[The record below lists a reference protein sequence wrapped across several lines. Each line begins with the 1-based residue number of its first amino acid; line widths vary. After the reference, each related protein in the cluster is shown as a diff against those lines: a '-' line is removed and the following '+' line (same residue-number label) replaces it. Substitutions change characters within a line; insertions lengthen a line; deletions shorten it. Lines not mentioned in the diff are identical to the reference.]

1 MQNRGA
7 IATFAIILA
16 LASLFQLS
24 FTFFTKSVEK
34 KAKAYAK
41 NEQAATIA
49 QKLAKG
55 DILRESYFMDSL
67 SKVRERHY
75 LDSMANETV
84 YNILLKKYTYQDCK
98 EREVNLGL
106 DLKGGMNVMMEVSV
120 VDIIRGLSGNSQDP
134 TFLQAMSLAQQ
145 KQRNSQRDFVDLFQE
160 SFEEVDPNARLAA
173 IFAYEFK
180 NQGITT
186 TSTNDEVIKVIR
198 DEAERYIDQS
208 YQILRTRIDRFGVA
222 QPNIQRMAQQSRIL
236 IELPGIKEPE
246 RIRKLLQGTAS
257 LEFWETYSFTEL
269 APYFTE
275 ANQRLSDITL
285 AESGEKPA
293 SDTTAA
299 VDSTSVIAEGQPDA
313 TIPTDTS
320 LLAQDTSSLEDLIAS
335 DTSKKITPGEDQS
348 RDEWAEE
355 NPLFNYL
362 SPAFYQQDGKMYASD
377 GAAVGYAAIKDTA
390 VVNQMLKKTEDLF
403 PRDLK
408 LAWSAKPERWQTGDI
423 LTLYSLKITTRDGSA
438 PLGGDAITNAYQ
450 DYDQNGQVEVSM
462 SMDAE
467 GGRIWKRL
475 TGENIGK
482 QVAIVLDDYVRS
494 APNVKSE
501 IPNGQSSI
509 SGGGMEVEEAQDIA
523 NILKAG
529 KMPAPAHIVQE
540 EVVGPSLGREAVQ
553 SGVYSFFIAFLLV
566 LIYMILYY
574 NRAGLVADLA
584 LITNIFFMFGILA
597 SLGATL
603 TLPGIAG
610 IVLTLGMAV
619 DANVIIYERIRE
631 EIRAGKGIRL
641 AITDGYKNAYSAI
654 IDGNVTT
661 LITAVILY
669 IFGSGPVQ
677 GFATTLIIGILSS
690 LFSAIFISR
699 IIFTWM
705 LNKNKKITFAN
716 QYTLNTFTNLH
727 FDFVG
732 ARKIFYAV
740 SGIVI
745 ALGIVSLVTRGMD
758 FGVDFSGGRTYVVR
772 FDQNVR
778 TDQVRG
784 SLEKVLGSAPEV
796 KTFGPSSQVKITTD
810 YLIDNISTTGD
821 SLVEAK
827 IFEGV
832 AGFFQKPI
840 DFQAFSEDTDDKIV
854 GKLSSQMVGP
864 TIADDLKVKAVM
876 AVFFALIGIF
886 IYIAIRFKR
895 WQFGLGGVAAL
906 AHDAFILIALYSMFH
921 NILPF
926 AMEVDQA
933 FIAAIL
939 TIIGY
944 SINDTVIIY
953 DRVREYIT
961 LYPKRNLKDNMNG
974 AINSTIGRTINTAGT
989 TLVVLLAM
997 FIFGGESI
1005 RGFVFAL
1012 GVGIIV
1018 GTYSSVFISV
1028 PVAYELASLKLKRK
1042 KVPELKTAKA

>member
-24 FTFFTKSVEK
+24 FTFFTRNVERNSK
-34 KAKAYAK
+34 KYATS
-41 NEQAATIA
+41 EQAVSIA
-49 QKLAKG
+49 RKLAKG
-55 DILRESYFMDSL
+55 DVLRENFVMDSVT
-67 SKVRERHY
+67 KVRERHY
-75 LDSMANETV
+75 LDSMSNEVV

-120 VDIIRGLSGNSQDP
+120 EDIIRGLSGKSQDP
-134 TFLQAMSLAQQ
+134 TFTKAMDMAKL
-145 KQRNSQRDFVDLFQE
+145 KQRNSQRDFVDLFKE

-257 LEFWETYSFTEL
+257 LEFWETYSFAEL
-269 APYFTE
+269 APYFSE
-275 ANQRLSDITL
+275 ANQRLRDIEMS
-285 AESGEKPA
+285 ESGQPVT
-293 SDTTAA
+293 SDTTGTADTLSTLQDQSITPSSSDTNQLA
-299 VDSTSVIAEGQPDA
+299 SDSTA
-313 TIPTDTS
+313 
-320 LLAQDTSSLEDLIAS
+320 LEDLIAADS
-335 DTSKKITPGEDQS
+335 AKEAANKEDQT
-348 RDEWAEE
+348 REEWAKE

-377 GAAVGYAAIKDTA
+377 GASVGYAAIKDTA
-390 VVNQMLKKTEDLF
+390 MVNRMLRLTEDVF

-408 LAWSAKPERWQTGDI
+408 LAWSAKPERWQTDDL
-423 LTLYSLKITTRDGSA
+423 LTLFALRITTRDGSA
-438 PLGGDAITNAYQ
+438 PLGGDAITNAFQ

-467 GGRIWKRL
+467 GGRVWKRL

-529 KMPAPAHIVQE
+529 KMPAPARIVQE
-540 EVVGPSLGREAVQ
+540 EVVGPSLGREAIRA
-553 SGVYSFFIAFLLV
+553 GVYSFFIAFLLV
-566 LIYMILYY
+566 LIYMFLYY
-574 NRAGLVADLA
+574 NRAGLIADVALV
-584 LITNIFFMFGILA
+584 TNIFFIFGILA

-619 DANVIIYERIRE
+619 DANVIIYERVRE
-631 EIRAGKGIRL
+631 EVRAGKGMRL
-641 AITDGYKNAYSAI
+641 AISDGYKMAYSAI

-661 LITAVILY
+661 LITGVILY
-669 IFGSGPVQ
+669 IFGSGPIQ
-677 GFATTLIIGILSS
+677 GFATTLIIGILTS

-699 IIFTWM
+699 IIFTIM
-705 LNKNKKITFAN
+705 LDRNKRITFAN
-716 QYTLNTFTNLH
+716 KYTLNTFTNLH

-732 ARKIFYAV
+732 SRRIFYIV
-740 SGIVI
+740 SAIVI
-745 ALGIVSLVTRGMD
+745 VLGTSSLIIRGLD
-758 FGVDFSGGRTYVVR
+758 PGVDFSGGRTYVVR
-772 FDQNVR
+772 FDQDVR
-778 TDQVRG
+778 TSDIRT

-796 KTFGPSSQVKITTD
+796 KTFGPTTQVKITTN
-810 YLIDNISTTGD
+810 YLIDDISTTGD
-821 SLVEAK
+821 SVVEASIYK
-827 IFEGV
+827 GV
-832 AGFFQKPI
+832 QGFFRNPI
-840 DFQAFSEDTDDKIV
+840 DYQTFSEDAEDKIV

-864 TIADDLKVKAVM
+864 TIADDLKVKAVW
-876 AVFFALIGIF
+876 AVFFALVGIF
-886 IYIAIRFKR
+886 IYIAIRFKK

-906 AHDAFILIALYSMFH
+906 AHDGFIMIALYSMFY

-933 FIAAIL
+933 FIAAVL

-944 SINDTVIIY
+944 SINDSVIIY
-953 DRVREYIT
+953 DRVREYLS
-961 LYPKRNLKDNMNG
+961 LYPKRDLKDNMN
-974 AINSTIGRTINTAGT
+974 AAVNSTIGRTVNTAGT
-989 TLVVLLAM
+989 TLVVLIAM
-997 FIFGGESI
+997 FIFGGEVI
-1005 RGFVFAL
+1005 RGFTFAL
-1012 GVGIIV
+1012 GVGIVV

-1028 PVAYELASLKLKRK
+1028 PVAYELAVLKRK
-1042 KVPELKTAKA
+1042 RKKAAELKPVKA

>member
-24 FTFFTKSVEK
+24 FTFFTKQVEK
-34 KAKAYAK
+34 KARRYAN
-41 NEQAATIA
+41 NEQAASIA
-49 QKLAKG
+49 RKLAKG
-55 DILRESYFMDSL
+55 DLLRESYFMDSL
-67 SKVRERHY
+67 AKVRERHY
-75 LDSMANETV
+75 LDSMSNEIV
-84 YNILLKKYTYQDCK
+84 YNVLLKKYTYQDCK

-134 TFLQAMSLAQQ
+134 TFKQAMVMAEQ

-160 SFEEVDPNARLAA
+160 SFESIDPNARLAA

-180 NQGITT
+180 SQGITT

-198 DEAERYIDQS
+198 DEAERYVDQS

-257 LEFWETYSFTEL
+257 LEFWETYSFSEL

-275 ANQRLSDITL
+275 ANQRLKDIDL
-285 AESGEKPA
+285 AASGTESA
-293 SDTTAA
+293 SDTTTLSDTLSP
-299 VDSTSVIAEGQPDA
+299 VAENQRDTTLVA
-313 TIPTDTS
+313 DTS
-320 LLAQDTSSLEDLIAS
+320 LMAKDTSSLENLIAS
-335 DTSKKITPGEDQS
+335 DTSGDKTASEDQT
-348 RDEWAEE
+348 REEWAEE

-362 SPAFYQQDGKMYASD
+362 SPAFYQQDGKMYASS

-390 VVNQMLKKTEDLF
+390 MVNQMLSKTADVF
-403 PRDLK
+403 PRDVK

-423 LTLYSLKITTRDGSA
+423 LTLYALRITSRDGSA

-462 SMDAE
+462 AMDAE
-467 GGRIWKRL
+467 GGRVWKRL

-482 QVAIVLDDYVRS
+482 QIAIVLDDYVRS

-529 KMPAPAHIVQE
+529 KMPAPARIVQE
-540 EVVGPSLGREAVQ
+540 EVVGPSLGREAIQ
-553 SGVYSFFIAFLLV
+553 SGVYSFFIAFFLV
-566 LIYMILYY
+566 LIYMFLYY
-574 NRAGLVADLA
+574 DRAGLIADVA
-584 LITNIFFMFGILA
+584 LITNIFFIFGILA

-631 EIRAGKGIRL
+631 EVRAGKGTRL
-641 AITDGYKNAYSAI
+641 AITDGYKMAYSAI

-661 LITAVILY
+661 LITGVILY

-677 GFATTLIIGILSS
+677 GFATTLIIGILTS

-705 LNKNKKITFAN
+705 LNRNKKITFAN
-716 QYTLNTFTNLH
+716 KYTLNTFTKLH

-732 ARKIFYAV
+732 TRKVFYVV
-740 SGIVI
+740 SGILI
-745 ALGIVSLVTRGMD
+745 TLGTISLITRGMD
-758 FGVDFSGGRTYVVR
+758 FGVDFSGGRTFVVR
-772 FDQNVR
+772 FDQSVR
-778 TDQVRG
+778 TDQIRT

-796 KTFGPSSQVKITTD
+796 KTFGPTSQVKITTN
-810 YLIDNISTTGD
+810 YLIDDISTTGD

-827 IFEGV
+827 IYEGV

-840 DFQAFSEDTDDKIV
+840 DFKSFSEDTDEKLV

-886 IYIAIRFKR
+886 IYIAIRFRK

-906 AHDAFILIALYSMFH
+906 AHDSFMMVALYSMFY

-933 FIAAIL
+933 FIAAVL

-953 DRVREYIT
+953 DRVREYLT
-961 LYPKRNLKDNMNG
+961 LYPKRNMKDNMNG
-974 AINSTIGRTINTAGT
+974 AVNSTIGRTINTAGT
-989 TLVVLLAM
+989 TLVVLIAM

-1028 PVAYELASLKLKRK
+1028 PVAYELVSMKQRRK
-1042 KVPELKTAKA
+1042 KAAELKPAKA

>member
-24 FTFFTKSVEK
+24 FTFFTKKVERNSK
-34 KAKAYAK
+34 KYATS
-41 NEQAATIA
+41 EQAVSIA
-49 QKLAKG
+49 RKLAKG
-55 DILRESYFMDSL
+55 DFLRENFVMDSL
-67 SKVRERHY
+67 SKARERHY
-75 LDSMANETV
+75 LDSMSNEVV

-120 VDIIRGLSGNSQDP
+120 EDIIRGLSGKSQDP
-134 TFLQAMSLAQQ
+134 TFQRAMEMAKQ

-160 SFEEVDPNARLAA
+160 SFEETDPNARLAA

-269 APYFTE
+269 APFFSE
-275 ANQRLSDITL
+275 ANQRLRDIEMSQSGESVASDSTTL
-285 AESGEKPA
+285 ADTLLTAENKPITPTPSDTNQLA
-293 SDTTAA
+293 SDTTA
-299 VDSTSVIAEGQPDA
+299 
-313 TIPTDTS
+313 
-320 LLAQDTSSLEDLIAS
+320 LEDLIAADS
-335 DTSKKITPGEDQS
+335 AKEAANQDDQTRED
-348 RDEWAEE
+348 WANE

-362 SPAFYQQDGKMYASD
+362 SPAFYQQDGKMYASE
-377 GAAVGYAAIKDTA
+377 GASVGYAAIKDTA
-390 VVNQMLKKTEDLF
+390 IVNQMLRVTEDVF

-408 LAWSAKPERWQTGDI
+408 LAWSAKPERWQTDDI
-423 LTLYSLKITTRDGSA
+423 LTLYALKVTTRDGSA
-438 PLGGDAITNAYQ
+438 PLGGDAITNAFQ

-467 GGRIWKRL
+467 GGRVWKRL

-529 KMPAPAHIVQE
+529 KMPAPARIVQE
-540 EVVGPSLGREAVQ
+540 EVVGPSLGREAIRA
-553 SGVYSFFIAFLLV
+553 GVWSFFIAFLLV
-566 LIYMILYY
+566 LIYMFLYY
-574 NRAGLVADLA
+574 NRAGLIADVA
-584 LITNIFFMFGILA
+584 LITNIFFIFGILA

-631 EIRAGKGIRL
+631 EIRAGKGMRL
-641 AITDGYKNAYSAI
+641 AISDGYKMAYSAI

-661 LITAVILY
+661 LITGVILY
-669 IFGSGPVQ
+669 IFGSGPIQ
-677 GFATTLIIGILSS
+677 GFATTLIIGILTS
-690 LFSAIFISR
+690 LFSAIFVSR
-699 IIFTWM
+699 IIFTMM
-705 LNKNKKITFAN
+705 LDRNKKITFAN
-716 QYTLNTFTNLH
+716 KYTLNTFTNLH

-732 ARKIFYAV
+732 SRKIFYIISAV
-740 SGIVI
+740 VIV
-745 ALGIVSLVTRGMD
+745 LGTTSLVIRGLD
-758 FGVDFSGGRTYVVR
+758 PGVDFSGGRTYVVR
-772 FDQNVR
+772 FDQDVR
-778 TDQVRG
+778 TSDIRN

-796 KTFGPSSQVKITTD
+796 KTFGPTSQVKITTN
-810 YLIDNISTTGD
+810 YLIDDISTSGD
-821 SLVEAK
+821 SAVEAK
-827 IFEGV
+827 VYEGV
-832 AGFFQKPI
+832 VGFFQSPV
-840 DFQAFSEDTDDKIV
+840 DFQTFSEDADDKIV

-864 TIADDLKVKAVM
+864 TIADDLKVKAVW
-876 AVFFALIGIF
+876 AVFFALVGIF
-886 IYIAIRFKR
+886 IYIAIRFKK

-906 AHDAFILIALYSMFH
+906 AHDGFIMVALYSMFY

-933 FIAAIL
+933 FIAAVL

-944 SINDTVIIY
+944 SINDSVIIY
-953 DRVREYIT
+953 DRVREYLT
-961 LYPKRNLKDNMNG
+961 LYPKRDLKDNMN
-974 AINSTIGRTINTAGT
+974 AAVNSTIGRTVNTAGT
-989 TLVVLLAM
+989 TLVVLIAM
-997 FIFGGESI
+997 FIFGGEVI
-1005 RGFVFAL
+1005 RGFTFAL

-1028 PVAYELASLKLKRK
+1028 PVAYELAVLKRK
-1042 KVPELKTAKA
+1042 RKKAAELKTVKA

>member
-24 FTFFTKSVEK
+24 FTFFTRNVERNSK
-34 KAKAYAK
+34 KYATS
-41 NEQAATIA
+41 EQAVSIA
-49 QKLAKG
+49 RKLAKG
-55 DILRESYFMDSL
+55 DVLRENFVMDSVT
-67 SKVRERHY
+67 KVRERHY
-75 LDSMANETV
+75 LDSMSNEVV

-120 VDIIRGLSGNSQDP
+120 EDIIRGLSGKSQDP
-134 TFLQAMSLAQQ
+134 TFTKAMDMAKL
-145 KQRNSQRDFVDLFQE
+145 KQRNSQRDFVDLFKE

-257 LEFWETYSFTEL
+257 LEFWETYSFAEL
-269 APYFTE
+269 APYFSE
-275 ANQRLSDITL
+275 ANQRLRDIEMS
-285 AESGEKPA
+285 ESGQPVT
-293 SDTTAA
+293 SDTTGTADTLSTLQDQSITPSSSDTNQLA
-299 VDSTSVIAEGQPDA
+299 SDSTA
-313 TIPTDTS
+313 
-320 LLAQDTSSLEDLIAS
+320 LEDLIAADS
-335 DTSKKITPGEDQS
+335 AKEAANKEDQT
-348 RDEWAEE
+348 REEWAKE

-377 GAAVGYAAIKDTA
+377 GASVGYAAIKDTA
-390 VVNQMLKKTEDLF
+390 MVNRMLRLTEDVF

-408 LAWSAKPERWQTGDI
+408 LAWSAKPERWQTDDL
-423 LTLYSLKITTRDGSA
+423 LTLFALRITTRDGSA
-438 PLGGDAITNAYQ
+438 PLGGDAITNAFQ

-467 GGRIWKRL
+467 GGRVWKRL

-529 KMPAPAHIVQE
+529 KMPAPARIVQE
-540 EVVGPSLGREAVQ
+540 EVVGPSLGREAIRA
-553 SGVYSFFIAFLLV
+553 GVYSFFIAFLLV
-566 LIYMILYY
+566 LIYMFLYY
-574 NRAGLVADLA
+574 NRAGLIADVALV
-584 LITNIFFMFGILA
+584 TNIFFIFGILA

-631 EIRAGKGIRL
+631 EVRAGKGMRL
-641 AITDGYKNAYSAI
+641 AISDGYKMAYSAI

-661 LITAVILY
+661 LITGVILY
-669 IFGSGPVQ
+669 IFGSGPIQ
-677 GFATTLIIGILSS
+677 GFATTLIIGILTS

-699 IIFTWM
+699 IIFTIM
-705 LNKNKKITFAN
+705 LDRNKRITFAN
-716 QYTLNTFTNLH
+716 KYTLNTFTNLH

-732 ARKIFYAV
+732 SRRIFYIV
-740 SGIVI
+740 SAIVI
-745 ALGIVSLVTRGMD
+745 VLGTSSLIIRGLD
-758 FGVDFSGGRTYVVR
+758 PGVDFSGGRTYVVR
-772 FDQNVR
+772 FDQDVR
-778 TDQVRG
+778 TSDIRT

-796 KTFGPSSQVKITTD
+796 KTFGPTTQVKITTN
-810 YLIDNISTTGD
+810 YLIDDISTTGD
-821 SLVEAK
+821 SVVEASIYK
-827 IFEGV
+827 GV
-832 AGFFQKPI
+832 QGFFRNPI
-840 DFQAFSEDTDDKIV
+840 DYQTFSEDAEDKIV

-864 TIADDLKVKAVM
+864 TIADDLKVKAVW
-876 AVFFALIGIF
+876 AVFFALVGIF
-886 IYIAIRFKR
+886 IYIAIRFKK

-906 AHDAFILIALYSMFH
+906 AHDGFIMIALYSMFY

-933 FIAAIL
+933 FIAAVL

-944 SINDTVIIY
+944 SINDSVIIY
-953 DRVREYIT
+953 DRVREYLS
-961 LYPKRNLKDNMNG
+961 LYPKRDLKDNMN
-974 AINSTIGRTINTAGT
+974 AAVNSTIGRTVNTAGT
-989 TLVVLLAM
+989 TLVVLIAM
-997 FIFGGESI
+997 FIFGGEVI
-1005 RGFVFAL
+1005 RGFTFAL
-1012 GVGIIV
+1012 GVGIVV

-1028 PVAYELASLKLKRK
+1028 PVAYELAVLKRK
-1042 KVPELKTAKA
+1042 RKKAAELKPVKA